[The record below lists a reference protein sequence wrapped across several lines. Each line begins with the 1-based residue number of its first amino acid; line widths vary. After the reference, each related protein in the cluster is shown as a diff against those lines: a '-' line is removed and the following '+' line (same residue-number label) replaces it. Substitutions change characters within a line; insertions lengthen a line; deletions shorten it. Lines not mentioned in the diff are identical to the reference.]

1 MKATTMVIVGVLAAP
16 LAIGTALA
24 ANLSQQDTKWLQG
37 IHQGSQFVIRISEYE
52 EKNGSSPLARKY
64 AQKMVAQDTYVDSRA
79 KEMAKG
85 QHVNLP
91 NALTTKQQQEL
102 SEIKATSGTGLDKL
116 YSSTML
122 KSEIEFGNKTLE
134 EITHGQSQATK
145 NFATFLLPA
154 INLEANMFQ
163 HAVSEMKTPV

>member
-1 MKATTMVIVGVLAAP
+1 MKATTLMITGLLAGPLVVGN
-16 LAIGTALA
+16 ALA

-37 IHQGSQFVIRISEYE
+37 VHQGSQFVVQISEYE

-64 AQKMVAQDTYVDSRA
+64 AQKMAAHDTYVDTRTKDLA
-79 KEMAKG
+79 KA
-85 QHVNLP
+85 QHVGLP
-91 NALTTKQQQEL
+91 KELTQKQQQEL

-116 YSSTML
+116 YSNTML
-122 KSEIEFGNKTLE
+122 ELEINAGNKTLQ
-134 EITHGQSQATK
+134 EITHGQSQATMG
-145 NFATFLLPA
+145 FATFLLPE